1 MVTISESARDYEP
14 RQTKNIADVE
24 VVRTDAEILD
34 GEGTDTEGKAFQYK
48 YTIIEGVEYRIPY
61 TVLEQLKSI
70 QLAKPGI
77 KTFQVKKTGVGMGT
91 RYQVITLD

>member
-1 MVTISESARDYEP
+1 MVTIIESARDYEP
-14 RQTKNIADVE
+14 KQTKNIAEVE

-34 GEGTDTEGKAFQYK
+34 GEGTDTEGKIFKYK

-70 QLAKPGI
+70 LSAKPEL

-91 RYQVITLD
+91 RYQVISLD